1 MPEGGHVANVN
12 KGNVGTHTDAGP
24 GMAGMKLNDFSKTA
38 GEVDGPIG
46 DRIDKPAVNLPNGA
60 VYQGQWL
67 GEMRDGVGH

>member
-1 MPEGGHVANVN
+1 
-12 KGNVGTHTDAGP
+12 
-24 GMAGMKLNDFSKTA
+24 MKLNDFSKTA